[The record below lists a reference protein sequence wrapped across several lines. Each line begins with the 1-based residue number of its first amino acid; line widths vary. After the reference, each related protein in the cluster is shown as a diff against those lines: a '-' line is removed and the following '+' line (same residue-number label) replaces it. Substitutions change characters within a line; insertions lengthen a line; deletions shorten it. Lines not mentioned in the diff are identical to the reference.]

1 MANKELG
8 VEGFCAML
16 PANAPGMSNP
26 YDQGKI
32 KLPELDSVV
41 SNVEKLAEQLARI
54 KVD

>member
-1 MANKELG
+1 MTNKELA
-8 VEGFCAML
+8 VQLYSATL
-16 PANAPGMSNP
+16 QANATVMSNP
-26 YDQGKI
+26 NYQGKI